1 MSRIDL
7 GDTLAGSGWP
17 AMPWRKRVWCVK
29 ESFDALWLY
38 MQHDLRCTSAKKIKG
53 WLRLLECALT
63 STIDLCK

>member
-29 ESFDALWLY
+29 EGFDALSLY
-38 MQHDLRCTSAKKIKG
+38 MQHDLRCTSAKKNQG
-53 WLRLLECALT
+53 LT
-63 STIDLCK
+63 SLTGMRINTHNRFM